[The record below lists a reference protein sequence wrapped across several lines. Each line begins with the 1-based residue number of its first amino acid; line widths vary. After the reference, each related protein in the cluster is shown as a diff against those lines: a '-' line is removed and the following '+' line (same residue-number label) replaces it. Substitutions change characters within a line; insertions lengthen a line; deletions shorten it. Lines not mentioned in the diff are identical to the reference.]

1 MSQPFIQ
8 VRDLSIRYG
17 GKTAVSHLELNV
29 GRSEIMALIGPS
41 GCGKTSFLCAL
52 NRLTELI
59 PDCQVEGQIALTG
72 QDIRHIPATLL
83 RRRIGKIFQ
92 RPNPFP
98 MSIEANFTLPLR
110 EHGVTN
116 KGERAARMEKVL
128 RRVGL
133 WDEVADRLGA
143 SALALSGGQQ
153 QRLCIAR
160 ALVLEPEALLLDEP
174 CSALDPMAMAKVEE
188 LLLDLKGSYTQV
200 VVTHN
205 LAQARRI
212 ADRVGVFW
220 NEGKGG
226 FLLECDTVALVFGH
240 PTDPR
245 TAAYIS
251 GQRG

>member
-1 MSQPFIQ
+1 MNTPFLET
-8 VRDLSIRYG
+8 RGLTIRYG
-17 GKTAVSHLELNV
+17 GLEAVSQIDLRVASGDILA
-29 GRSEIMALIGPS
+29 IIGPS

-59 PDCQVEGQIALTG
+59 PQCQVEGAITLMG
-72 QDIRHIPATLL
+72 QDIQQIPATRL

-98 MSIEANFTLPLR
+98 MSIRANFALPLQ
-110 EHGVTN
+110 EHGIRN
-116 KGERAARMEKVL
+116 KTEQAARMEAVL

-133 WDEVADRLGA
+133 WDEVADRLES

-160 ALVLEPEALLLDEP
+160 ALALEPEALLLDEP
-174 CSALDPMAMAKVEE
+174 CSALDPIAMAMVEE
-188 LLLDLKGSYTQV
+188 LLLDLRGSYSQV

-205 LAQARRI
+205 LAQAKRI
-212 ADRVGVFW
+212 ADWVAVFW

-226 FLLECDTVALVFGH
+226 FLLESGTVAQVFEQ
-240 PTDPR
+240 PADPR

-251 GQRG
+251 GKRG